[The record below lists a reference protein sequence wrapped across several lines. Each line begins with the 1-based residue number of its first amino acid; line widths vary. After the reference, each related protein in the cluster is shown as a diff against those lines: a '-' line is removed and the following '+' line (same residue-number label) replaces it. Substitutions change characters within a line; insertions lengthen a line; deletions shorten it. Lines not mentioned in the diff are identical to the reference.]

1 MCGAI
6 ESGLFIVDI
15 SDIENPELAISYPM
29 DGPYGLGIKDEKI
42 FICDGES
49 GLKVYD
55 KTDINDLI
63 ELNHFEDIV
72 TYDVIPM
79 ENHLI
84 MVGDGI
90 LYQYEYQNDGI
101 KLMSQIGLD

>member
-1 MCGAI
+1 M
-6 ESGLFIVDI
+6 
-15 SDIENPELAISYPM
+15 
-29 DGPYGLGIKDEKI
+29 
-42 FICDGES
+42 
-49 GLKVYD
+49 
-55 KTDINDLI
+55 KTSS
-63 ELNHFEDIV
+63 